1 MASNLRVDNI
11 QPTTGTGIGIGTANG
26 SVTFNADVTGG
37 LNVSTGSVG
46 VGTDNPEHKF
56 HLYTGTL
63 GIGKSENTGFE
74 ITIDN
79 NNLTFSRGS
88 KSYINQVGSGTISI
102 RLGSSYTEV
111 AEFNS
116 DGLKFPS
123 GKGIDFS
130 ATSDGGTST
139 PSELLDDYE
148 EGSWNP
154 EILGWDGTYSIQE
167 GRYIK
172 IGRMVHIVGEVRT
185 DANAGNS
192 FTNAWPG
199 LSNMPFVNTTSF
211 QGVSGSQRHM
221 GTATMIGDISPSAS
235 GMGFVTFDK
244 NVGDTAF
251 FPNHISPTGGQNFQN
266 TMINNPTTVDFGY
279 RFNCTFYTD

>member
-37 LNVSTGSVG
+37 LNISTGSVG

-74 ITIDN
+74 ILIDN
-79 NNLTFSRGS
+79 NNLTFSRDS

-116 DGLKFPS
+116 DGLKLAS

-130 ATSDGGTST
+130 ATADGSGSSNV
-139 PSELLDDYE
+139 SELLDDYE
-148 EGSWNP
+148 EGTFTPSLTFATP
-154 EILGWDGTYSIQE
+154 GTSSFSYSVQSGWYT
-167 GRYIK
+167 K
-172 IGRMVHIVGEVRT
+172 IGRMVHYRLELRLTAFSKGTASGDLRISGLPFTSANFGAGQFTGSFGAFYAPLPTSAGHFPFFGARLNSTEGFFKVLRNNASWDT
-185 DANAGNS
+185 FPDPDANAQYKCDVTV
-192 FTNAWPG
+192 FT
-199 LSNMPFVNTTSF
+199 
-211 QGVSGSQRHM
+211 
-221 GTATMIGDISPSAS
+221 I
-235 GMGFVTFDK
+235 
-244 NVGDTAF
+244 
-251 FPNHISPTGGQNFQN
+251 
-266 TMINNPTTVDFGY
+266 
-279 RFNCTFYTD
+279 